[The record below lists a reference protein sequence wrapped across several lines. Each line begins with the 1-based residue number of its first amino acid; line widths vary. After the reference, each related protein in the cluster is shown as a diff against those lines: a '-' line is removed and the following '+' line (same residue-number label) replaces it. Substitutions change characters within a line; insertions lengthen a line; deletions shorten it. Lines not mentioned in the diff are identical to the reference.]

1 MCEPCECTESKK
13 YAGVK
18 VQRAIDKVDFGFVDF
33 GNITKELKQAEN
45 KHPVEEEGSQK
56 TRLAAE
62 VDLRR

>member
-1 MCEPCECTESKK
+1 MLESKSRGRSIK
-13 YAGVK
+13 LILIP
-18 VQRAIDKVDFGFVDF
+18 RMFTLFGFVDF
-33 GNITKELKQAEN
+33 GNITKEGKQAEN

>member
-1 MCEPCECTESKK
+1 MLESKSRGRSIK
-13 YAGVK
+13 LILIP
-18 VQRAIDKVDFGFVDF
+18 RMFTLFGFVDF
-33 GNITKELKQAEN
+33 GNITKERKQAEH